1 MILIYCRDLQ
11 KIGPDLV
18 SLSPELELTS
28 MSIWGFAPSLIRTL
42 LVDVGI
48 HPLD

>member
-18 SLSPELELTS
+18 SFKS
-28 MSIWGFAPSLIRTL
+28 R
-42 LVDVGI
+42 VGI
-48 HPLD
+48 DINVLMGLCPKFN